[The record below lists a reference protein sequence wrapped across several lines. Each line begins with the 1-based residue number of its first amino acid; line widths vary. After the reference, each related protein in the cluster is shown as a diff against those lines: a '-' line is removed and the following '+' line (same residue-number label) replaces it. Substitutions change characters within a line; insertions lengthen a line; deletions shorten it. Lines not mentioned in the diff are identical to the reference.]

1 MIEDLIDDKEEKKS
15 FNLEELLKLYKAE
28 LEIQGQTPRTI
39 KTYTFFIKKFLEFLQ
54 KKGVDPYSLEKRH
67 LKEFLLRTHAEKNYS
82 IKSLYNLILALKSF
96 LRFLE
101 REDLVK
107 SLKLP
112 KLPKSL
118 PKALT
123 KEEIRRLIDAADN
136 LRDKLII
143 ILFYATGLRVSEM
156 RNLNIEDIN
165 FEDEFLIVRQGKGR
179 KDRVVPL
186 PRKVI
191 ELLKQYLKWRDEYYL
206 NKKENALFLNKNG
219 KRMSYEYIEKIVRN
233 VGKKAGIK
241 VTCHML
247 RHSFA
252 THMLENGA
260 DIRVIQEILGHEK
273 LSTTQIYTKVTTKY
287 LKEVYSKFNP
297 IKEIKDL

>member
-156 RNLNIEDIN
+156 RNLNVEDIN